1 MKLEELQ
8 GLLRKK
14 EADIEELEYKN
25 YQMRMEL
32 EEEFYQLQSKTLK
45 IREMLEEKHNMA
57 RQFLFREEDAGEITK
72 ELQHRLNRQ
81 FESWTVVLDDS
92 YNQAKLDLNRKQ
104 ENLDAEFRQRFREL
118 QAEVDDLNL
127 QKRRLL

>member
-57 RQFLFREEDAGEITK
+57 RQFLFREGDTGEITK

-104 ENLDAEFRQRFREL
+104 ENLDAEFRQQRREL
-118 QAEVDDLNL
+118 HAEVEELNL

>member
-1 MKLEELQ
+1 
-8 GLLRKK
+8 
-14 EADIEELEYKN
+14 
-25 YQMRMEL
+25 MRREL

-45 IREMLEEKHNMA
+45 IREMLEEKQNMA
-57 RQFLFREEDAGEITK
+57 RQFLFREGDAGEITE

-104 ENLDAEFRQRFREL
+104 ENLDAEFRQQRREL
-118 QAEVDDLNL
+118 HAEVEELNL